1 MGRPKGWLQ
10 DSKVKD
16 TEHEQALIIGR
27 RRRADAAGALSR
39 YLNDRTIEICAV
51 KPSKDSGLDARDW
64 VPVGDVNFKDICIRT
79 GPMGDR
85 EAYLLVVDEGGTVKA
100 CTQKTY
106 PLPIAMQLAWAI
118 PLPVYAG
125 RDGALMEDIQ
135 EAAMRRAQRV
145 PQLPEL

>member
-1 MGRPKGWLQ
+1 M
-10 DSKVKD
+10 
-16 TEHEQALIIGR
+16 EHEQASIIGK

-39 YLNDRTIEICAV
+39 YLNDRTVEVCAV

-64 VPVGDVNFKDICIRT
+64 VPVGDVNFKDSCIRT

-125 RDGALMEDIQ
+125 RDGALMEEIQ
-135 EAAMRRAQRV
+135 EAAMRRAQRA